1 MMLDKSMECQV
12 KFSMFKYY
20 INKVTSVWSRFQN
33 SQVHEVQE
41 CSPQGTSSRLMRM
54 QQSWMMGGL
63 QHFIIFW
70 RSPYL
75 SKRADNTGVLKWCI
89 DGWFVAHPNVR
100 QGWKDKKYELYDCQF
115 VLIRVDVLI
124 PSILWT

>member
-1 MMLDKSMECQV
+1 MQSPGDIFKIDEDAAELDDGRAAAFHNILE
-12 KFSMFKYY
+12 
-20 INKVTSVWSRFQN
+20 
-33 SQVHEVQE
+33 
-41 CSPQGTSSRLMRM
+41 
-54 QQSWMMGGL
+54 
-63 QHFIIFW
+63 
-70 RSPYL
+70 SPYL